1 MLIKILVVDDCATE
15 RAIIKD
21 TLGGYC
27 VLTASGG
34 TEAMRMLREHEGI
47 NLMILDLNIPDMD
60 GFQVL
65 EMLKG
70 EKQFNS
76 LRTII
81 LSNYDESEKEIRGL
95 KLGAVDYIRK
105 PIHMD
110 LLKARVDV
118 HAALLQAQYALERKL
133 DEKTFSFD
141 LIFEQAPIGIAISS
155 DAARK
160 IRMISS

>member
-1 MLIKILVVDDCATE
+1 
-15 RAIIKD
+15 
-21 TLGGYC
+21 
-27 VLTASGG
+27 
-34 TEAMRMLREHEGI
+34 
-47 NLMILDLNIPDMD
+47 
-60 GFQVL
+60 
-65 EMLKG
+65 MLKG

-141 LIFEQAPIGIAISS
+141 LIFEQAPIGIAISQRCGPEDTDDIIIS
-155 DAARK
+155 QCGIKK
-160 IRMISS
+160 ITEGQKKNFLNTAWAGHTPG